1 MDNPYSEMARAF
13 APKESGGTLRFGTVT
28 GISPLAVNVGGLEIK
43 KGIFVNESL
52 LPAPQ
57 KAEISLPGS
66 QVSEPDGSITFSEPL
81 KTGDRVLLYSDDDQ
95 VFYIICKVVSA

>member
-13 APKESGGTLRFGTVT
+13 APKEGGGTLRFGTITSV
-28 GISPLAVNVGGLEIK
+28 SPIALRVGGLEIQT
-43 KGIFVNESL
+43 GIFVNESL

-81 KTGDRVLLYSDDDQ
+81 KTGDRVLIYSDDDQ
-95 VFYIICKVVSA
+95 VFYILIKVVSL